1 MAEGVTTA
9 RTAVTLGERHGVEL
23 PIARQVSEI
32 LFQGKSPQQAIA
44 DLMER
49 SPKPEQWR

>member
-1 MAEGVTTA
+1 
-9 RTAVTLGERHGVEL
+9 VEL

-32 LFQGKSPQQAIA
+32 LFQGKAPRQAIA

-49 SPKPEQWR
+49 TPKPELWR